1 MLYSRNR
8 IQIFEISVKM
18 SVKTIDIKVNK
29 VQNSRINEVDFD
41 NLPFGRVFSD
51 HMFTMD
57 YSDGEWKNPEIVPY
71 GNLSLSPATSSIHYG
86 QSVFEGMKAFKND
99 AGEIQIFR
107 PLENAKRLNISANR
121 MAIPEVPEAVFMDA
135 LTTLLELDKDWV
147 PNTEGSSLY
156 IRPYIFATDTYIGI
170 KPSDHYKF
178 MIFTCP
184 VGAYYSEPV
193 NVKVE
198 TEYTR
203 AAKGGVG
210 AAKAAG
216 NYAAS
221 LYPARL
227 AQKEGYHQLVW
238 TDAKEH
244 KYIEE
249 AGTMNIL
256 FVIDG
261 KLITPKSSDT
271 ILAGITRRSVVD
283 IARDW
288 GMEVEE
294 RKVLVSEVEDAIKS
308 GTLTEIFG
316 AGTAATIAQIK
327 MININGVDYE
337 LPAIESREF
346 SNKVHLYL
354 DALKKG
360 EEQDKFGWIYKL

>member
-1 MLYSRNR
+1 MSVETMN
-8 IQIFEISVKM
+8 IQIT
-18 SVKTIDIKVNK
+18 KT
-29 VQNSRINEVDFD
+29 QNSRINEVDFD

-57 YSDGEWKNPEIVPY
+57 YEDGEWKNPEIVPY

-86 QSVFEGMKAFKND
+86 QSIFEGMKAFKNRS
-99 AGEIQIFR
+99 GEIQIFR
-107 PLENAKRLNISANR
+107 PLENAKRLNKSAER
-121 MAIPEVPEAVFMDA
+121 MAIPQLPESVFMDA
-135 LTTLLELDKDWV
+135 LKTLLDLDKAWV
-147 PNTEGSSLY
+147 PDAEGSSLY

-170 KPSDHYKF
+170 KPSDNYKF

-210 AAKAAG
+210 SAKAAG
-216 NYAAS
+216 NYASS

-261 KLITPKSSDT
+261 KLLTPKSSDT

-283 IARDW
+283 VARDW
-288 GMEVEE
+288 GMQVEE
-294 RKVLVSEVEDAIKS
+294 RSVLISEIEDAIKS
-308 GTLTEIFG
+308 GRLTEMFG
-316 AGTAATIAQIK
+316 AGTAATIAHIK
-327 MININGVDYE
+327 LININGVDYE
-337 LPAIESREF
+337 LPPVETREF
-346 SNKVHLYL
+346 SNKVYNYL
-354 DALKKG
+354 SAVKKG
-360 EEQDKFGWIYKL
+360 EEEDKFGWIYKI